1 MKGMEQQ
8 GTVFALLRLHLALV
22 QSFFAVGLL
31 HVIAFS
37 KVCDVCY
44 LRVAGSRKVVIF
56 GILKSFGTVS
66 VWRNLKGDRVHFAF

>member
-37 KVCDVCY
+37 KVCDV
-44 LRVAGSRKVVIF
+44 
-56 GILKSFGTVS
+56 
-66 VWRNLKGDRVHFAF
+66 